1 MRPIPYT
8 LIKPESNALRKDGLK
23 MKKQKFYNLEI
34 AVKNDGSYDLS
45 KPVFITEYGNDH
57 DALIM
62 LTQHLGYDCLFFG
75 RETLC
80 GAIRTLLKE
89 NVNIIMFG
97 KHRIEWQDG
106 RKVAE
111 AKM

>member
-8 LIKPESNALRKDGLK
+8 LIKPESHVLRKDGLK

-34 AVKNDGSYDLS
+34 AVKNDGSFDLS

-62 LTQHLGYDCLFFG
+62 LTQHLGYDYFFFWP
-75 RETLC
+75 RNALRC
-80 GAIRTLLKE
+80 YSYFAKRKRQH
-89 NVNIIMFG
+89 NHV
-97 KHRIEWQDG
+97 WQDG

>member
-1 MRPIPYT
+1 
-8 LIKPESNALRKDGLK
+8 

-34 AVKNDGSYDLS
+34 AVKKDVSFDLS

-62 LTQHLGYDCLFFG
+62 LTQHLGYNYFFFG

-80 GAIRTLLKE
+80 SAIRTLLKE
-89 NVNIIMFG
+89 NANIIMFG

>member
-1 MRPIPYT
+1 
-8 LIKPESNALRKDGLK
+8 
-23 MKKQKFYNLEI
+23 MKKQKFYNMEI
-34 AVKNDGSYDLS
+34 ALKNDGSFDFS

-57 DALIM
+57 DALTM
-62 LTQHLGYDCLFFG
+62 LTEHLGYDYFFFG

-89 NVNIIMFG
+89 NANIIMFG

-106 RKVAE
+106 RKVADS
-111 AKM
+111 KR